1 MVVTTFPWLL
11 TTFLTTLRQSNS
23 AQDLD
28 LAVSSTSPLSKG
40 L

>member
-1 MVVTTFPWLL
+1 MVVTTLPQQI
-11 TTFLTTLRQSNS
+11 TTFLTALWQSNS

-28 LAVSSTSPLSKG
+28 LALNSTSPLSKG